1 MVPASHARPRFLHRL
16 SAWLGVALV
25 LALNVLAV
33 RPDLHAALHEEHGP
47 KHSSACKH
55 HHAPV
60 ESAEHDCVVN
70 AFAHGHAETG
80 VAPVGI
86 PFLALDRIGT
96 LLPEHAVAAV
106 APDFRLPPGCGPPRV

>member
-47 KHSSACKH
+47 KHGSACKH
-55 HHAPV
+55 HHTPV

-70 AFAHGHAETG
+70 AFAHGHTETG
-80 VAPVGI
+80 VTPVI
-86 PFLALDRIGT
+86 LAGPRLDSVAT
-96 LLPEHAVAAV
+96 LLPEVAAAIL
-106 APDFRLPPGCGPPRV
+106 APEHRLPPGCGPPTV